1 VACYPPAMQLALKLA
16 LCLVPTLAA
25 CASPSAGH
33 AKDTESLLAA
43 DRAFCADTQARRI
56 EGWVGAFDESGSQ
69 VGDRFLPITGR
80 DAIRARMQDFF
91 AAAENELLWE
101 PDAAQVSEGG
111 NLGSTT
117 GRFRMLRKRADGTS
131 ELVMS
136 GRYFDV
142 WRKQGDGSWKLLYDV
157 GDPDV
162 PPGS

>member
-1 VACYPPAMQLALKLA
+1 VACYPAAMKLAMKLA
-16 LCLVPTLAA
+16 LSLIPILAS
-25 CASPSAGH
+25 CASSSAGH
-33 AKDTESLLAA
+33 AGDSEALLAA

-56 EGWVGAFDESGSQ
+56 EGWVAAFDESGSQ

-91 AAAENELLWE
+91 ASAENELLWE
-101 PDAAQVSEGG
+101 PDAARISEGG

-117 GRFRMLRKRADGTS
+117 GRFRMLRKRADGSS
-131 ELVMS
+131 EVVMS

-142 WRKQGDGSWKLLYDV
+142 WRKQDDGSWKLLYDV

-162 PPGS
+162 APGS